1 MTYSDSSKACIVV
14 DERGTA
20 DSYTG
25 TTSTPNRNPLPA
37 SAGQRVCFLS
47 PTEVSYYKKIELGR
61 ILTRHLQSHESWN
74 LLFLHSDASFVKFI
88 SRCRIAPVWPSWP
101 RGTSRLPLRLM
112 ISWRSSLIS
121 TGCTEGPQQ
130 CRRLALE
137 LLRMRGRRM
146 IVRNDR
152 YFRLRLPVEE
162 PAFIACNDA
171 LKVFNTETHQ
181 VLYSLIFV
189 WNSTPGVSFGCR
201 PYDSL
206 ALAS

>member
-74 LLFLHSDASFVKFI
+74 LLFLHSDASFVKFNFSVPHSTRMALLAKRNEPPSI
-88 SRCRIAPVWPSWP
+88 TAYDIMEVIADQH
-101 RGTSRLPLRLM
+101 RLYRRTTAM
-112 ISWRSSLIS
+112 DSSS
-121 TGCTEGPQQ
+121 VKN
-130 CRRLALE
+130 A
-137 LLRMRGRRM
+137 
-146 IVRNDR
+146 
-152 YFRLRLPVEE
+152 
-162 PAFIACNDA
+162 
-171 LKVFNTETHQ
+171 
-181 VLYSLIFV
+181 
-189 WNSTPGVSFGCR
+189 
-201 PYDSL
+201 
-206 ALAS
+206 